1 MHISKNKYIYIYIY
15 IYIYTYTCLYL
26 SILIIIDPQ
35 HTDCS
40 NLTEIRWAKYICKC
54 NHEMIFI
61 YNEDAQSTSRT
72 SCDCACVTDILNI
85 SITHA

>member
-1 MHISKNKYIYIYIY
+1 MHISKNKYIYIYIST
-15 IYIYTYTCLYL
+15 YTYLYL

-61 YNEDAQSTSRT
+61 YNEDAQSTSST
-72 SCDCACVTDILNI
+72 
-85 SITHA
+85 

>member
-1 MHISKNKYIYIYIY
+1 MHIYLHIPISI
-15 IYIYTYTCLYL
+15 YL
-26 SILIIIDPQ
+26 SILIIIDQQ

-54 NHEMIFI
+54 NHQLIFI
-61 YNEDAQSTSRT
+61 YNEDAQSKSRT
-72 SCDCACVTDILNI
+72 SCDCACVTDIWNI